1 MTKVEKIVYYIAI
14 SLLMSITVFLEEP
27 KSFEVTF
34 TLLIL
39 CSFSLWLINFLGSL
53 NCVTKRIKNQLQF
66 FYYVISIFIINFSFC
81 YFIC

>member
-14 SLLMSITVFLEEP
+14 SLLMSITVFLGEP

-34 TLLIL
+34 SLLIL
-39 CSFSLWLINFLGSL
+39 SGFGLWLISLVQSL